1 MVFGSIL
8 IIVGIIAFGVI
19 WLIGA
24 YNSLVTLKNRAQNA
38 FSQIDVQ
45 LKRRYDLIPN
55 LIEIAKK
62 YLSHEQETLMKVIE
76 ARNTAKSALDNVA
89 NNAPDAINALN
100 NAEKSLQNAL
110 MNFNMTM
117 EAYPDLK
124 SNTTMIQL
132 SEELAS
138 TENKIAFA
146 RQAYNDNVT
155 NFNTCRQIFPNNII
169 VGFFS
174 QFAKDLPL
182 LEFEENREVLNQAGC
197 AYGFS
202 RFYFFG

>member
-1 MVFGSIL
+1 MIATKEQRMVFGSIL

-62 YLSHEQETLMKVIE
+62 YLSYEQETLMKVIE

-89 NNAPDAINALN
+89 KNAPDAINALN
-100 NAEKSLQNAL
+100 SAEKSLQNAL

-124 SNTTMIQL
+124 ANTTMMQL
-132 SEELAS
+132 SEQLAS

-155 NFNTCRQIFPNNII
+155 NFSTYKQTFPVNII

-174 QFAKDLPL
+174 QFAQDLSL
-182 LEFEENREVLNQAGC
+182 LEFEEKREVLNQAPKVQ
-197 AYGFS
+197 F
-202 RFYFFG
+202 

>member
-1 MVFGSIL
+1 MIFWSVIA
-8 IIVGIIAFGVI
+8 IIGIIAFGVI
-19 WLIGA
+19 WLISA

-76 ARNTAKSALDNVA
+76 ARNTAKGALDNVA
-89 NNAPDAINALN
+89 KNAPDAINTLN
-100 NAEKSLQNAL
+100 SAEKSLQNAL

-124 SNTTMIQL
+124 SNTAMIQL

-182 LEFEENREVLNQAGC
+182 LEFEENHEVLNQAPKVQ
-197 AYGFS
+197 F
-202 RFYFFG
+202 

>member
-19 WLIGA
+19 WLISA

-76 ARNTAKSALDNVA
+76 ARNTVKSALDNVA
-89 NNAPDAINALN
+89 KNAPDAINALN
-100 NAEKSLQNAL
+100 SAEKSLQNAL

-155 NFNTCRQIFPNNII
+155 NFNTCRQIFPNNLI

-182 LEFEENREVLNQAGC
+182 LEFEENREVLNQAPKVQ
-197 AYGFS
+197 F
-202 RFYFFG
+202 

>member
-62 YLSHEQETLMKVIE
+62 YLSYEQETLMKVIE

-89 NNAPDAINALN
+89 KNAPDAINALN
-100 NAEKSLQNAL
+100 SAEKSLQNAL

-155 NFNTCRQIFPNNII
+155 NFNTCRQIFPNNLI
-169 VGFFS
+169 VGFFL

-182 LEFEENREVLNQAGC
+182 LEFEENREVLNQAPKVQ
-197 AYGFS
+197 F
-202 RFYFFG
+202 

>member
-76 ARNTAKSALDNVA
+76 ARNTAKGALDNVA
-89 NNAPDAINALN
+89 KNAPDAINALN
-100 NAEKSLQNAL
+100 SAEKSLQNAL

-124 SNTTMIQL
+124 SNTTMMQL
-132 SEELAS
+132 TEELSS

-182 LEFEENREVLNQAGC
+182 LEFEENREVLNQAPKVQ
-197 AYGFS
+197 F
-202 RFYFFG
+202 

>member
-76 ARNTAKSALDNVA
+76 ARNTAKGALDNVA
-89 NNAPDAINALN
+89 KNAPDAINALN
-100 NAEKSLQNAL
+100 SAEKSLQNAL

-182 LEFEENREVLNQAGC
+182 LEFEENREVLNQAPKVQ
-197 AYGFS
+197 F
-202 RFYFFG
+202 

>member
-155 NFNTCRQIFPNNII
+155 NFNTCRQIFPNNIV

-182 LEFEENREVLNQAGC
+182 LEFEENREVLNQAPKVQ
-197 AYGFS
+197 F
-202 RFYFFG
+202 

>member
-8 IIVGIIAFGVI
+8 VIVGIIAFGVI
-19 WLIGA
+19 WLISA

-100 NAEKSLQNAL
+100 SAEKSLQNAL

-155 NFNTCRQIFPNNII
+155 NFNTCRQIFPNNLI

-182 LEFEENREVLNQAGC
+182 LEFEENREVLNQAPKVQ
-197 AYGFS
+197 F
-202 RFYFFG
+202 

>member
-76 ARNTAKSALDNVA
+76 ARNTAKGTLDNVA

-100 NAEKSLQNAL
+100 SAEKSLQIAL

-124 SNTTMIQL
+124 ANTTMMQL

-155 NFNTCRQIFPNNII
+155 NFNTYKQTFPVNII
-169 VGFFS
+169 VGFFP
-174 QFAKDLPL
+174 QFAQDLPL
-182 LEFEENREVLNQAGC
+182 LEFEEKREVLNQAPKVQ
-197 AYGFS
+197 F
-202 RFYFFG
+202 

>member
-62 YLSHEQETLMKVIE
+62 YLNHEQETLMKVIE

-182 LEFEENREVLNQAGC
+182 LEFEENREVLNQAPKVQ
-197 AYGFS
+197 F
-202 RFYFFG
+202 

>member
-155 NFNTCRQIFPNNII
+155 NFNTCRQIFPNNLI

-174 QFAKDLPL
+174 QFTKDLPL
-182 LEFEENREVLNQAGC
+182 LEFEENREVLNQAPKVQ
-197 AYGFS
+197 F
-202 RFYFFG
+202 

>member
-24 YNSLVTLKNRAQNA
+24 YNSLVTLKNRTQNA

-55 LIEIAKK
+55 LIEIAKT
-62 YLSHEQETLMKVIE
+62 YLSYEQETLMKVIE
-76 ARNTAKSALDNVA
+76 ARNAAKGALDNVA

-100 NAEKSLQNAL
+100 SAEKSLQNAL

-182 LEFEENREVLNQAGC
+182 LEFEENREVLNQAPKVQ
-197 AYGFS
+197 F
-202 RFYFFG
+202 

>member
-19 WLIGA
+19 WLISA

-89 NNAPDAINALN
+89 KNAPDAINALN
-100 NAEKSLQNAL
+100 SAEKSLQNAL

-155 NFNTCRQIFPNNII
+155 NFNTCRQIFPNNLI

-182 LEFEENREVLNQAGC
+182 LEFEENREVLNQAPKVQ
-197 AYGFS
+197 F
-202 RFYFFG
+202 

>member
-19 WLIGA
+19 WLISA

-76 ARNTAKSALDNVA
+76 ARNAAKGALDNVA
-89 NNAPDAINALN
+89 KNAPDAINTLN
-100 NAEKSLQNAL
+100 SAEKSLQNAL

-155 NFNTCRQIFPNNII
+155 NFNTCRQIFPNNLI

-182 LEFEENREVLNQAGC
+182 LEFEENREVLNQAPKVQ
-197 AYGFS
+197 F
-202 RFYFFG
+202 

>member
-1 MVFGSIL
+1 MIFWSVIA
-8 IIVGIIAFGVI
+8 IIGIIAFGVI

-38 FSQIDVQ
+38 FAQIDVQ

-76 ARNTAKSALDNVA
+76 ARNTAKGALDNVA
-89 NNAPDAINALN
+89 KNAPDAINTLN
-100 NAEKSLQNAL
+100 SAEKSLQNAL

-182 LEFEENREVLNQAGC
+182 LEFEENREVLNQAPKVQ
-197 AYGFS
+197 F
-202 RFYFFG
+202 

>member
-76 ARNTAKSALDNVA
+76 ARNTAKGALDNVA

-100 NAEKSLQNAL
+100 SAEKSLQNAL

-124 SNTTMIQL
+124 ANTTMMQL

-155 NFNTCRQIFPNNII
+155 NFNTYKQTFPVNII

-174 QFAKDLPL
+174 QFAQDLPL
-182 LEFEENREVLNQAGC
+182 LEFEEKREVLNQAPKVQ
-197 AYGFS
+197 F
-202 RFYFFG
+202 

>member
-76 ARNTAKSALDNVA
+76 ARNTAKGALDNVA
-89 NNAPDAINALN
+89 KNAPDAINALN
-100 NAEKSLQNAL
+100 SAEKSLQNAL

-155 NFNTCRQIFPNNII
+155 NFNTCRQIFPNNLI

-182 LEFEENREVLNQAGC
+182 LEFEENREVLNQAPKVQ
-197 AYGFS
+197 F
-202 RFYFFG
+202 

>member
-8 IIVGIIAFGVI
+8 VIVGIIAFGVI
-19 WLIGA
+19 WLISA

-76 ARNTAKSALDNVA
+76 ARNAAKGALDNVA
-89 NNAPDAINALN
+89 KNAPDAINTLN
-100 NAEKSLQNAL
+100 SAEKSLQNAL

-155 NFNTCRQIFPNNII
+155 NFNTCRQIFPNNLI

-182 LEFEENREVLNQAGC
+182 LEFEENREVLNQAPKVQ
-197 AYGFS
+197 F
-202 RFYFFG
+202 